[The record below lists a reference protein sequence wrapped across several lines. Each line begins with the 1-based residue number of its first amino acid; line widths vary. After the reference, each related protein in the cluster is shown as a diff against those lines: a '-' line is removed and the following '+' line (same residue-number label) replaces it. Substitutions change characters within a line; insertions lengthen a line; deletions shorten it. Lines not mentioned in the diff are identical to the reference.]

1 MKKHFFLSGI
11 IILTWVV
18 FANANNTLKTDL
30 PYNKHYIEYM
40 AGIELLSN
48 DKLSSPEEKAEKYR
62 KLCRYTR
69 VNADSVEAF
78 IKSYSTKPDEW
89 QKIQAAVMELI
100 QTIK

>member
-1 MKKHFFLSGI
+1 MKKHIFLSGI
-11 IILTWVV
+11 IILTGVI
-18 FANANNTLKTDL
+18 FANNTLKTDF